1 MATGVLSAGLFL
13 FPAVAAVSKQ
23 AMAPIAI
30 ALAVALLAVA
40 LWQDRRS
47 ARPWPPVALLFAAF
61 ASYVAVFHLPPALGD
76 GGSAETL
83 LKLGM
88 LALMLWLASAGWT
101 GLVRTAR
108 LNRAALWALAG
119 LALGSAFLM
128 IELTFDSPLHRLS
141 DGIPSGV
148 TVDPARNNRPA
159 VALLLLAI
167 PLAGLLAR
175 RVGRG
180 PAVLAVL
187 LGAAPVLAGQSAAA
201 WVAGAVAVPV
211 YLAARLWPRPVLV
224 AGGVL
229 ALVFVVAAPPILAT
243 AYQVATR
250 NEIRMPL
257 SFTDRLEIWDHAAGE
272 VRTAPWLGHGLGS
285 VKHLPLTAEQRARY
299 RFHKAPSTH
308 AHNAALQVWV
318 EFGAIG
324 IAAGLVLLG
333 LGAVA
338 ISRLNKAAQAIA
350 LTTASALLVIGMLS
364 FGLWQ
369 ETWLGLIGVT
379 IVLLRLAA
387 LPVDP
392 EPSA

>member
-1 MATGVLSAGLFL
+1 MLSVGLFL
-13 FPAVAAVSKQ
+13 FPAVAAASKQ

-40 LWQDRRS
+40 LWRDRRA
-47 ARPWPPVALLFAAF
+47 ARPWRPVALLFAGF
-61 ASYVAVFHLPPALGD
+61 AGYVAVFHLPPALGD
-76 GGSAETL
+76 GKSGETL

-88 LALMLWLASAGWT
+88 LALVLWLASAGWT
-101 GLVRTAR
+101 DVLRAAR
-108 LNRAALWALAG
+108 LNRVALWALAG
-119 LALGSAFLM
+119 LALGSLFLM
-128 IELTFDSPLHRLS
+128 IELTFDSPFHRLS
-141 DGIPSGV
+141 DDIPQGV

-180 PAVLAVL
+180 PAILALL

-201 WVAGAVAVPV
+201 WVAGAVAIPV
-211 YLAARLWPRPVLV
+211 YLAARQWPRPVLV
-224 AGGVL
+224 AGGIL
-229 ALVFVVAAPPILAT
+229 TLVFIVAAPQILAT
-243 AYQVATR
+243 AYRVATR
-250 NEIRMPL
+250 DEIRMPL

-272 VRTAPWLGHGLGS
+272 VRNAPWLGHGLGS
-285 VKHLPLTAEQRARY
+285 VKYLPLTDEQRDRY

-308 AHNAALQVWV
+308 AHDAALQVWV
-318 EFGAIG
+318 EFGAVG
-324 IAAGLVLLG
+324 IAAGLALLG
-333 LGAVA
+333 LGGVA
-338 ISRLNKAAQAIA
+338 ISRMDKAGQATA

-379 IVLLRLAA
+379 VALLRLAA
-387 LPVDP
+387 LPASP
-392 EPSA
+392 LPPGRST